1 MYSNNRKSWRD
12 SLNYLIIYY
21 EGILSAR
28 STLYIDIPEEIDP
41 GSTMLLHTHT
51 DQYYTDLLFSD
62 GH

>member
-28 STLYIDIPEEIDP
+28 STLYIDIPEGIDP
-41 GSTMLLHTHT
+41 GNTMLHSYTHRSLLH
-51 DQYYTDLLFSD
+51 
-62 GH
+62 